1 MRVLL
6 ISENRCREN
15 FVPYPLGT
23 AYIAAAAREAGHE
36 VMGIDLMFAL
46 DPISEVRESV
56 RRFRPDCIGL
66 SVRNIDN
73 QDMREIEFFL
83 PDVREIAQAVES
95 ETGAPIVPGGA
106 GFTIF
111 PLECLEYLG
120 VEMGIVGEGEVSFV
134 ELLECLEDGRD
145 PLGVAGLAVRRDGMR
160 KVNKPGPY
168 ADLGSLPFPDRNT
181 FDVSRYNWTPGSGP
195 PYVANLQARRG
206 CHMRCIYCTNP
217 LVEGRNIR
225 LREPEAVADELQ
237 SLEDD
242 YGIKTATFT
251 DSLFNYPGDYS
262 IELCREIAKRRLSLK
277 WTCSFTPINPDP
289 ELVGLMAE
297 AGCFFISLGNE
308 SGSED
313 MLTALRKDF
322 SKKEILQSVQEA
334 KQVGLMF
341 NCFLLLGGPG
351 ETRRTVEESVEFV
364 SELEPNAVTV
374 TVGIRIYPGCEL
386 YDRAL
391 REKVI
396 THDQNLLYPTF
407 YLAPEVEPWLYE
419 YMRGVCRERA
429 GWSM

>member
-15 FVPYPLGT
+15 LVPYPLGI
-23 AYIAAAAREAGHE
+23 AYIAAAARNAGHE
-36 VMGIDLMFAL
+36 VMGLDLMFSL
-46 DPISEVRESV
+46 DPLLEVSESIS
-56 RRFRPDCIGL
+56 RFRPDCIGL
-66 SVRNIDN
+66 SIRNVDN
-73 QDMREIEFFL
+73 QDKYNSEFYL
-83 PDVREIAQAVES
+83 PDVREIVDS
-95 ETGAPIVPGGA
+95 IKSVTRAPIVPGGA

-111 PLECLEYLG
+111 PLECLEYLDL
-120 VEMGIVGEGEVSFV
+120 EMGIVGEGEIAFV
-134 ELLECLEDGRD
+134 NILECLAAGND
-145 PLGVAGLAVRRDGMR
+145 PQGLPGVAVRREDVT
-160 KVNKPGPY
+160 KVNPSWPHPDFK
-168 ADLGSLPFPDRNT
+168 SLPLPDRNA
-181 FDVSRYNWTPGSGP
+181 FDVSRYNWKPGSGP

-217 LVEGRNIR
+217 LVEGRSVRI
-225 LREPEAVADELQ
+225 REPEAVADELQ

-251 DSLFNYPGDYS
+251 DSLFNYPNDYS
-262 IELCREIAKRRLSLK
+262 VELCREIVKRRLSLR
-277 WTCSFTPINPDP
+277 WTCSFTPVNPDP
-289 ELVGLMAE
+289 DLIGLMRE

-322 SKKEILQSVQEA
+322 SKEKILQSVNEA
-334 KQVGLMF
+334 KRADLML

-364 SELEPNAVTV
+364 SELEPQGVTV

-386 YDRAL
+386 HDIAL

-396 THDQNLLYPTF
+396 TPDQNLLYPTF
-407 YLAPEVEPWLYE
+407 YLAPEAEPWLYE
-419 YMRGVCRERA
+419 YMRGVCSERA
-429 GWSM
+429 GWLL